1 MNISINRNI
10 DEFRDD
16 FYKGLSFRQTCFS
29 VLTVGAGGVAFVLT
43 KVILGIPQMIAVYIT
58 IAAAAPWAVWG
69 FIKIRGMPA
78 NVYLKKTRKLKKV
91 PILLYRSTEGSFRKE
106 THPKTKEKKQKKQDR
121 KVMLCPPQEG
131 MYS

>member
-1 MNISINRNI
+1 MNIPINRNI

-29 VLTVGAGGVAFVLT
+29 VLTVGAGGAAFVFT

-78 NVYLKKTRKLKKV
+78 NVYLKKRKLKKV
-91 PILLYRSTEGSFRKE
+91 PILLYRSTEGSFQKE
-106 THPKTKEKKQKKQDR
+106 AHPEKKEKKQKKQDR